1 MESEKLFP
9 IYINPNLCIRCQR
22 CMHSC
27 SNKAIFFN
35 RSLRY
40 VNYNK
45 CQGCLKCVDIC
56 EYGAIEVISVR
67 EGELKGLSIDHEKCE
82 FCKLCI
88 EEDFCFQQLF
98 SRKKNKITGL
108 EQIEFKEGDFHKC
121 FKCLKCFK
129 ECPYNAIIPII
140 V

>member
-1 MESEKLFP
+1 
-9 IYINPNLCIRCQR
+9 
-22 CMHSC
+22 
-27 SNKAIFFN
+27 
-35 RSLRY
+35 
-40 VNYNK
+40 
-45 CQGCLKCVDIC
+45 VDIC